1 MILVILGI
9 GLTILIAGLILT
21 YQSIYE
27 DWLYCTLNSVGG
39 TICALSLIVIICLGV
54 HVSEG
59 KVIDQKITLYEEENI
74 KIEQQ
79 VATVVESYMAHEQET
94 FDKIAIDGDPTF
106 VVTIFPELKSNE
118 LVNSQIQLYQ
128 ANNSKI
134 KELKAQK
141 IDIELGKWWLYF
153 G

>member
-1 MILVILGI
+1 MILVIFGI
-9 GLTILIAGLILT
+9 GLAILIAGLILT
-21 YQSIYE
+21 YKSIYE
-27 DWLYCTLNSVGG
+27 EWLYYTLNGVGG
-39 TICALSLIVIICLGV
+39 VICSISLIVIICLSV
-54 HVSEG
+54 FVSEG

-106 VVTIFPELKSNE
+106 AITIFPELKSNE

-141 IDIELGKWWLYF
+141 IGIELGKWWLYF

>member
-1 MILVILGI
+1 MLLVIFGI
-9 GLTILIAGLILT
+9 GLAILIAGLILT
-21 YQSIYE
+21 YKSIYE
-27 DWLYCTLNSVGG
+27 EWLYCTLNGVGAC
-39 TICALSLIVIICLGV
+39 ICSISLIVIIFL
-54 HVSEG
+54 SAFTSQG

-79 VATVVESYMAHEQET
+79 VATVVESYMAYEQET
-94 FDKIAIDGDPTF
+94 FDKIAVDGDPTF

-128 ANNSKI
+128 YNNSRI

-141 IDIELGKWWLYF
+141 IDIELYKWWLYF